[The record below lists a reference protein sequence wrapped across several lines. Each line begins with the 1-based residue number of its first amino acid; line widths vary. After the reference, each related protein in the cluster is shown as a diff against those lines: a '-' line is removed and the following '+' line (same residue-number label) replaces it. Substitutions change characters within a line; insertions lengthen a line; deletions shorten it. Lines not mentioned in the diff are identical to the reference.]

1 MTDKYSI
8 FVTMQLKPGMGD
20 AFRPHIL
27 KNAEA
32 TRRDE
37 VDNITFNVM
46 VAKDDPDRY
55 YFYEVY
61 TDAAALDR
69 HREST
74 HFKVYVEAISD
85 MVAEKTVQATHV
97 IDM

>member
-1 MTDKYSI
+1 MSEKYSI

-32 TRRDE
+32 TRAGE
-37 VDNITFNVM
+37 VDNHTFNVM
-46 VAKDDPDRY
+46 VAEDDQDRY
-55 YFYEVY
+55 HFYEVY
-61 TDAAALDR
+61 TNVDALNR
-69 HREST
+69 HRET
-74 HFKVYVEAISD
+74 KHFMAYADATKE
-85 MVAEKTVQATHV
+85 MVLEKTVQTMHV